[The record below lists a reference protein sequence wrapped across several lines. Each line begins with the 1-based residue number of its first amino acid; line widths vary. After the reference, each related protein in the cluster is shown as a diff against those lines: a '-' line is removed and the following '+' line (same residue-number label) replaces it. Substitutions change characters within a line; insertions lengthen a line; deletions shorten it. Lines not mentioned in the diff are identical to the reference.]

1 MKKSFFSIAA
11 LLFLCLA
18 FVSKSSAQK
27 DQLEKTWFTK
37 GNDSKVQMYLTQSGT
52 YAGKIIWL
60 REPNDK
66 DTGKPKLD
74 KENPD
79 ESKRNGAVLGL
90 VIMTGFKK
98 NPENKDEYIDGKIY
112 DPKNGKTYC
121 GKVTFKGKELDM
133 RGYLCSLSFIGRT
146 ETWTLVDGQ

>member
-1 MKKSFFSIAA
+1 M
-11 LLFLCLA
+11 FLCLA
-18 FVSKSSAQK
+18 CVSKSSAQK

>member
-1 MKKSFFSIAA
+1 MKKSFFSIAT

>member
-1 MKKSFFSIAA
+1 MKKSFLSFSI
-11 LLFLCLA
+11 LLFLCIA
-18 FVSKSSAQK
+18 FVNKSSAQK